1 MLTIYSVALESLGT
15 RFLSQGL
22 ALLLV
27 LEVIV
32 TEEVAAMEVVVIMET
47 KTTGRKRRRAGKMSP
62 LPLLLSLCSS

>member
-27 LEVIV
+27 LEVMA
-32 TEEVAAMEVVVIMET
+32 TEEVAVMEVVVIIET
-47 KTTGRKRRRAGKMSP
+47 KTTGRKR
-62 LPLLLSLCSS
+62 SLCSS